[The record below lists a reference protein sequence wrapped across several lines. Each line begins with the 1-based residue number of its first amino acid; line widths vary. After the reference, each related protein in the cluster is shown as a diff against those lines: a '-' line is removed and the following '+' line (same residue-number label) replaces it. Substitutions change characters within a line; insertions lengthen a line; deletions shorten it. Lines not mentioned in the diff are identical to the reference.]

1 MKRKVFIAIDT
12 NKESVAKKIISQ
24 TQTNKLDISYK
35 FGLEFFYSK
44 NGRKFISK
52 IKTKNI
58 FLDLKLNDIPATCS
72 KAIKSIKD
80 LKNIKYITLHANAGE
95 ETVKNVVK
103 TAKKIN
109 PKLKI
114 LVVTILT
121 SISNK
126 SIKKIG
132 HTKSINELVKKQ
144 ALMAKACKCHGIV
157 CAGSDL
163 KFVKKIFKGEIITPG
178 IRLKGDSAGDQ
189 KRVMGPQEAF
199 EKGSTAL
206 VLGRS
211 ITSRVNIKKNISR
224 LIKELNF
231 NEN

>member
-1 MKRKVFIAIDT
+1 MIFIAVDT
-12 NKESVAKKIISQ
+12 NKISEAKKIISKTQ
-24 TQTNKLDISYK
+24 TQKLEIGYK

-44 NGRKFISK
+44 YGREFISK
-52 IKTKNI
+52 IRGKKI

-80 LKNIKYITLHANAGE
+80 LKNIEYVTLHANAGE
-95 ETVKNVVK
+95 ETVKAVIK

-114 LVVTILT
+114 LLVTILT
-121 SISNK
+121 SISNI

-132 HTKSINELVKKQ
+132 HTKSIKELVKKQ
-144 ALMAKACKCHGIV
+144 VLMAKACGCHGIV

-163 KFVKKIFKGEIITPG
+163 EHVKKIFKGEIVTPG
-178 IRLKGDSAGDQ
+178 IRLKGDNAGDQ
-189 KRVMGPQEAF
+189 KRIMRPKEAF
-199 EKGSTAL
+199 KKGSTAL

-211 ITSRVNIKKNISR
+211 IIKGNIKKNISR
-224 LIKELNF
+224 LIKELN
-231 NEN
+231 

>member
-12 NKESVAKKIISQ
+12 NKENVAKKIISQ
-24 TQTNKLDISYK
+24 TQTNKLDIGYK

-52 IKTKNI
+52 LKGKNI
-58 FLDLKLNDIPATCS
+58 FLDIKISDIPATCS
-72 KAIKSIKD
+72 KAINSIKD
-80 LKNIKYITLHANAGE
+80 LKNINYITVHANAGE
-95 ETVKNVVK
+95 ETVKAVVK
-103 TAKKIN
+103 AAKKIN

-114 LVVTILT
+114 LLVTILT

-126 SIKKIG
+126 SVKSIG
-132 HTKSINELVKKQ
+132 HTKSIIELVKKQ
-144 ALMAKACKCHGIV
+144 AFMAKACECHGIV

-163 KFVKKIFKGEIITPG
+163 KSVKKIFRGEIITPG
-178 IRLKGDSAGDQ
+178 IRLKGDKVGDQ
-189 KRVMGPQEAF
+189 KRVMGPKEAF

-211 ITSRVNIKKNISR
+211 IVRGNIKRNISR
-224 LIKELNF
+224 LIKELN
-231 NEN
+231 

>member
-1 MKRKVFIAIDT
+1 MIFIAVDT
-12 NKESVAKKIISQ
+12 NKINVAKKIISQ
-24 TQTNKLDISYK
+24 TQTNKLDIGYK

-44 NGRKFISK
+44 DGRRFISK
-52 IKTKNI
+52 IKKKKI

-72 KAIKSIKD
+72 KAIISLKD
-80 LKNIKYITLHANAGE
+80 LKNINYLTLHANAGE
-95 ETVKNVVK
+95 DTVKAVVK
-103 TAKKIN
+103 SAKKN
-109 PKLKI
+109 KPSLKI
-114 LVVTILT
+114 LLVTILT

-132 HTKSINELVKKQ
+132 HTKSVKELVKKQ
-144 ALMAKACKCHGIV
+144 VKMANTCGCHGIV

-163 KFVKKIFKGEIITPG
+163 KFVRKIFKGEIITPG

-189 KRVMGPQEAF
+189 KRIMGPKEAF

-211 ITSRVNIKKNISR
+211 IIKGNIKKNISR
-224 LIKELNF
+224 LIKELN
-231 NEN
+231 

>member
-1 MKRKVFIAIDT
+1 MKRTIFIAIDT

-24 TQTNKLDISYK
+24 TKTSKLDISYK

-52 IKTKNI
+52 LKGKKI
-58 FLDLKLNDIPATCS
+58 FLDIKASDIPATCS
-72 KAIKSIKD
+72 KAINSIKD
-80 LKNIKYITLHANAGE
+80 LKNINYITVHANAGD
-95 ETVKNVVK
+95 ETVKAVVK

-114 LVVTILT
+114 LLVTILT
-121 SISNK
+121 SISDN
-126 SIKKIG
+126 SLKKIG
-132 HTKSINELVKKQ
+132 HTKPIKELVKKQ
-144 ALMAKACKCHGIV
+144 TLMAKACRCHGIV

-189 KRVMGPQEAF
+189 KRIMGPKEAF
-199 EKGSTAL
+199 EKGSTGL

-211 ITSRVNIKKNISR
+211 IIKGNIKKNISK
-224 LIKELNF
+224 LIKELN
-231 NEN
+231 